1 MKKADLKKILKDN
14 KIHYFSYWGKQKL
27 MDLAGD
33 HNLLSPQKEKPKKK
47 KTQEDPGKPKYVNY
61 ERLKHIRHTP
71 TKVILK
77 DVKTEEEHQ
86 FPSIYKAAQFIDKAP
101 QTIRHWGQ
109 KKGVWNDAFQVTLE

>member
-1 MKKADLKKILKDN
+1 MKKADLRKILKDN
-14 KIHYFSYWGKQKL
+14 EIHFFSYWGKQKL
-27 MDLAGD
+27 KDLAGD
-33 HNLLSPQKEKPKKK
+33 HNLMPPKKEKPKKK
-47 KTQEDPGKPKYVNY
+47 PQEDSGEPKYVNY

-86 FPSIYKAAQFIDKAP
+86 FPSTYKAAQFIDKSL

-109 KKGVWNDAFQVTLE
+109 KKGIWNDAYQVTLE